1 MRILLDE
8 SLPIEL
14 RAEIPAHD
22 VRYVRE
28 LGWSG
33 LKNGE
38 LLARAA
44 PIFDVLLT
52 ADRNLEYQQNLEKLP
67 IAVVVL
73 VARSNRVEQLRPLLP
88 ELHRALSLLQPCSLV
103 RVEASASKR

>member
-14 RAEIPAHD
+14 RSDITGHD

-28 LGWSG
+28 MGWSG

-38 LLARAA
+38 LLLRGAA
-44 PIFDVLLT
+44 QFDVLLT
-52 ADRNLEYQQNLEKLP
+52 ADQNIEYQQNLNTLP
-67 IAVVVL
+67 VAVVVL
-73 VARSNRVEQLRPLLP
+73 IAQSNRIEQLRPLIP
-88 ELHRALSLLQPCSLV
+88 RLLQVLSSLQPHTLV
-103 RVEASASKR
+103 RVEA

>member
-14 RAEIPAHD
+14 RFETPGHD

-38 LLARAA
+38 LLTRAA
-44 PIFDVLLT
+44 AFFDVVVT
-52 ADRNLEYQQNLEKLP
+52 ADQNLEYQQNLDKLP
-67 IAVVVL
+67 IAVVV
-73 VARSNRVEQLRPLLP
+73 VMARSNRIEQLRPLLP
-88 ELHRALSLLQPCSLV
+88 RLLQLLSSLQPRTLV
-103 RVEASASKR
+103 RVEA

>member
-14 RAEIPAHD
+14 AVELAGHD
-22 VRYVRE
+22 VVSVQKIE
-28 LGWSG
+28 WSG

-44 PIFDVLLT
+44 GRFDVMLT
-52 ADRNLEYQQNLEKLP
+52 ADQNLPYQQNLSTLP
-67 IAVVVL
+67 IAVIVV
-73 VARSNRVEQLRPLLP
+73 AAKSNRIEALRPLIP
-88 ELHRALSLLQPCSLV
+88 GLLAVLASIQPRTLV
-103 RVEASASKR
+103 HVGA

>member
-14 RAEIPAHD
+14 RSEIAGHE

-28 LGWSG
+28 MGWSG

-38 LLARAA
+38 LLMQAA
-44 PIFDVLLT
+44 ALFDVVVT
-52 ADRNLEYQQNLEKLP
+52 ADQNLEYQQNLNTLP

-73 VARSNRVEQLRPLLP
+73 MAPSNRIEQLRPLLSGLT
-88 ELHRALSLLQPCSLV
+88 EVLSSLSPRTLV
-103 RVEASASKR
+103 RVEAAA

>member
-14 RAEIPAHD
+14 AVELAGHD
-22 VRYVRE
+22 VVSVQKME
-28 LGWSG
+28 WSG

-44 PIFDVLLT
+44 GRFDVMLT
-52 ADRNLEYQQNLEKLP
+52 AGQNLPYQQNLSTLP
-67 IAVVVL
+67 IAVIVV
-73 VARSNRVEQLRPLLP
+73 AAKSNRIEALRPLIP
-88 ELHRALSLLQPCSLV
+88 GLLAVLASIQPRTLV
-103 RVEASASKR
+103 HVGA

>member
-8 SLPIEL
+8 ALPVEL
-14 RAEIPAHD
+14 RAEIPGRD

-44 PIFDVLLT
+44 ALFDVLLT
-52 ADRNLEYQQNLEKLP
+52 ADQNLEHQQNLKTLP
-67 IAVVVL
+67 IAVIIL
-73 VARSNRVEQLRPLLP
+73 VARSNRVEQLRPLLS
-88 ELHRALSLLQPCSLV
+88 ELQQVLSSLQPCSLV
-103 RVEASASKR
+103 RVEVQA

>member
-14 RAEIPAHD
+14 CSEISGHD

-28 LGWSG
+28 VGWSG

-38 LLARAA
+38 LFRRAA
-44 PIFDVLLT
+44 
-52 ADRNLEYQQNLEKLP
+52 
-67 IAVVVL
+67 
-73 VARSNRVEQLRPLLP
+73 
-88 ELHRALSLLQPCSLV
+88 ALF
-103 RVEASASKR
+103 

>member
-14 RAEIPAHD
+14 RSELPGHG
-22 VRYVRE
+22 VRYVGE
-28 LGWSG
+28 LAWSG

-44 PIFDVLLT
+44 PLFDVLLT
-52 ADRNLEYQQNLEKLP
+52 ADQ
-67 IAVVVL
+67 
-73 VARSNRVEQLRPLLP
+73 AR
-88 ELHRALSLLQPCSLV
+88 
-103 RVEASASKR
+103 

>member
-14 RAEIPAHD
+14 RSEIAEHE

-28 LGWSG
+28 MGWSG

-38 LLARAA
+38 LLSHAA
-44 PIFDVLLT
+44 ALFDVLVT
-52 ADRNLEYQQNLEKLP
+52 ADQNLEYQQNLNTLP
-67 IAVVVL
+67 IAVAVL
-73 VARSNRVEQLRPLLP
+73 VAHSNRIEQLRPLLP
-88 ELHRALSLLQPCSLV
+88 RLIEVLSSLKPCTFV
-103 RVEASASKR
+103 RVEAEA

>member
-14 RAEIPAHD
+14 CSEIAGHD

-28 LGWSG
+28 MGWSG

-44 PIFDVLLT
+44 AIFDVVLT
-52 ADRNLEYQQNLEKLP
+52 ADQNLE
-67 IAVVVL
+67 
-73 VARSNRVEQLRPLLP
+73 
-88 ELHRALSLLQPCSLV
+88 
-103 RVEASASKR
+103 